1 MENSKS
7 NSKRSKP
14 SPSELAKWWQ
24 EAEDQIRLAHPY
36 ESLEKIRKLAE
47 KYVHSQMK
55 KYQEKHGIHE
65 KPEISE
71 KMIAEW
77 YNNERLEIR
86 ERYPDMPLKDREK
99 LASERIAA
107 KIEIFQTTIPLDEF
121 LKKKVRKKD

>member
-1 MENSKS
+1 MEKNKSK
-7 NSKRSKP
+7 SKRSKP

-36 ESLEKIRKLAE
+36 EPLEKIRKLAE

-55 KYQEKHGIHE
+55 KYQEKHDIHE

-71 KMIAEW
+71 KVIAEW

-99 LASERIAA
+99 LASEIITA
-107 KIEIFQTTIPLDEF
+107 KIKKFQTTIPLDEF
-121 LKKKVRKKD
+121 LTKKVQKKD